1 MQRTPM
7 KAFLA
12 LLAAA
17 LGAAALLV
25 VCGAC
30 SGDPAFSELTPR
42 SEETGVED
50 DCAVCLLFD
59 LDFDLQ
65 TDDD

>member
-7 KAFLA
+7 KAFLG

-25 VCGAC
+25 VCGTC
-30 SGDPAFSELTPR
+30 SGDPAFSELTQL
-42 SEETGVED
+42 SAETGVED
-50 DCAVCLLFD
+50 DCAVCLLLD
-59 LDFDLQ
+59 LDLQ
-65 TDDD
+65 VDDD